1 MRFKFQMLFAA
12 LSGILLVAGFI
23 TAPAQAQG
31 QLNMICSSPQPVCD
45 ATIAEF
51 SKQTGINVSFIRL
64 SAGETYAKLRAEAR
78 NPKTDVWFSGTNEPH
93 YQAANENLTESYQSP
108 SIENLIAIGQ
118 KMSEDTGYRAHA
130 FSIGA
135 IGFIYNKNLL
145 QEKGL
150 SIPRSWADL
159 LKPEYKGEIALSN
172 PNTAGTG
179 YSILVTLV
187 DLMGEDGA
195 FDYLKKLNPNVSSYS
210 KSGSAAAG
218 QTARGEVAIGI
229 TFLHDANMMLAQ
241 GFPVVLVAPEEG
253 TGYTLA
259 GVSIVKGARN
269 MQAAKTFVD
278 WILSLEG
285 QAVDMASGMN
295 TYPTVKGLPL
305 SQYTVD
311 ITKMK
316 LLELDQKFYGSPE
329 SRQHL
334 LNRWDKEIGPIVGR

>member
-1 MRFKFQMLFAA
+1 MRLRFNF
-12 LSGILLVAGFI
+12 LSTVFSTVLLIVA
-23 TAPAQAQG
+23 TMVVPARAQG

-51 SKQTGINVSFIRL
+51 SRQTGIDVNFIRL

-78 NPKTDVWFSGTNEPH
+78 NPKTDIWFSGTNEPH
-93 YQAANENLTESYQSP
+93 YQAANEGLTHAYQSP
-108 SIENLIAIGQ
+108 NLENLIPLGK
-118 KMSEDTGYRAHA
+118 KMSEDTGYRASA
-130 FSIGA
+130 FSVA
-135 IGFIYNKNLL
+135 VIGFIYNKNLL

-150 SIPRSWADL
+150 PEPRSWADL
-159 LKPEYKGEIALSN
+159 LKPEYKGEIAISN

-195 FDYLKKLNPNVSSYS
+195 FDYLKKLNPNISSYS
-210 KSGSAAAG
+210 KSGGVPSG
-218 QTARGEVAIGI
+218 QTARGEVAIGL

-241 GFPVVLVAPEEG
+241 GFPVESVAPEEG
-253 TGYTLA
+253 TGYSLV
-259 GVSIVKGARN
+259 GVSIVEGARN

-278 WILSLEG
+278 WILSPEG

-305 SQYTVD
+305 SQYVVD

-316 LLELDQKFYGSPE
+316 LLDLDQKLYGSPE
-329 SRQHL
+329 SRQKL
-334 LNRWDKEIGPIVGR
+334 LSRWDREIGPIAGR